1 MATSVRTTSVAPPAR
16 ALSRADDMPWHL
28 AAVVAGATSILI
40 GIVWDI
46 SWHRTIGRDSF
57 WTPAHMAVY
66 IGGTLAGLSCGA
78 RVLRDSFFSG
88 ARPVDGVRLWKFFV
102 GPSGGWICIWG
113 AFAMLVSAPFDDWWH
128 GAYGLDV
135 EILSPPHV
143 VLLVGIAAILTG
155 AQVMAAVAQ
164 NRNTESRV
172 HANVFGFATGVMVT
186 MAAVAL
192 TDQIWLG
199 RQHRSD
205 FYIVMGAAFP
215 MMLVSASVASRAKWA
230 ATTAALCYMLFMAAQ
245 VWILPLFP
253 ATPKL
258 GPIGHEVTHMVPMP
272 FPVLLLL
279 PAIVIDLIVQ
289 RRREANPWVTSLM
302 IGVGFIAAL
311 LLSQWPM
318 AALLSS
324 EIGRHPFFGYGYDN
338 YETPAKWLVGPNPL
352 WPEDG
357 GLPVTIRGIALW
369 SVLAATVSARWG
381 LRRGD
386 WLRRVVR

>member
-1 MATSVRTTSVAPPAR
+1 
-16 ALSRADDMPWHL
+16 
-28 AAVVAGATSILI
+28 
-40 GIVWDI
+40 
-46 SWHRTIGRDSF
+46 
-57 WTPAHMAVY
+57 
-66 IGGTLAGLSCGA
+66 
-78 RVLRDSFFSG
+78 
-88 ARPVDGVRLWKFFV
+88 VDGVRLWKFFV